1 MTTMEQSEIDAFW
14 ALAKSQARMT
24 SMPGYF
30 GPTTSEVLP
39 PPAWSFGATEAEA
52 DELLGL
58 VLDGVK
64 TATASAVWDYEV
76 NDEPLPEPGAL
87 GIVVDSAGHP
97 RALIE
102 TTGVTVVPFD
112 EVDEEQAFAEGEGDR
127 TLASW
132 REVHERFFTD
142 NAEHD
147 RGFATDMPVVC
158 ERFRVL
164 HQV

>member
-1 MTTMEQSEIDAFW
+1 MEQAEVDAFW
-14 ALAKSQARMT
+14 ALARSQARLT

-30 GPTTSEVLP
+30 GPTTAEVLS
-39 PPAWSFGATEAEA
+39 PPAWSFGATAAEA

-58 VLDGVK
+58 VLDGRK
-64 TATASAVWDYEV
+64 TATASAGWDYEME
-76 NDEPLPEPGAL
+76 DEPLPVPGGL

-97 RALIE
+97 RALIV
-102 TTGVTVVPFD
+102 TTEVSVRSFD
-112 EVDEEQAFAEGEGDR
+112 EVDEEHAFAEGEGDR
-127 TLASW
+127 SLAHW

-142 NAEHD
+142 NAEHG

-164 HQV
+164 HQA

>member
-1 MTTMEQSEIDAFW
+1 MSEEQTEVDAFW
-14 ALAKSQARMT
+14 ALAKSQARLT

-39 PPAWSFGATEAEA
+39 PPAWSFGVTEAEA
-52 DELLGL
+52 DDLLRL
-58 VLDGVK
+58 VLDGIK
-64 TATASAVWDYEV
+64 TATAGALWDYEV
-76 NDEPLPEPGAL
+76 EDEPLPVTGAL
-87 GIVVDSAGHP
+87 GIVVDSQGHP

-102 TTGVTVVPFD
+102 TTSVEVVPFD
-112 EVDEEQAFAEGEGDR
+112 DVDEEHAFLEGEGDR
-127 TLASW
+127 TLTHW

-147 RGFATDMPVVC
+147 RGFADDMPVVC

-164 HQV
+164 HQA